1 MLGDQ
6 HRAARHADPV
16 VPPRIPAEP
25 PGAGV
30 AAVRFG
36 RDGLA
41 GVGNAGGFPV
51 GRGGR
56 GAPGVVLAQQRRG
69 VRGQDAEP
77 PGQPRLGTGGQLFA
91 ERASPVVQPGGQLV
105 RYRGRVTS
113 ASSVALAY
121 GCAARYAATAACSRS
136 SAARD

>member
-1 MLGDQ
+1 M
-6 HRAARHADPV
+6 AEV
-16 VPPRIPAEP
+16 VEF
-25 PGAGV
+25 GV

-51 GRGGR
+51 GRG
-56 GAPGVVLAQQRRG
+56 APGVVLARG